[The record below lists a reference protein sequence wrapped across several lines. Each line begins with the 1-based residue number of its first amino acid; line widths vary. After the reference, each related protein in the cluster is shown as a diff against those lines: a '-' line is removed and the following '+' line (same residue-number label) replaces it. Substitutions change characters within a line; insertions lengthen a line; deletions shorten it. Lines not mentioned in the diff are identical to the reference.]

1 MLLVNGAR
9 GIGTGYSTYIPPCN
23 PKTLKEM
30 LTKWLKGDNDALNE
44 FIPIYFEGFKG
55 LIAGGD
61 AAIGCWKKGKEGE
74 YTVTE
79 LAPGTW
85 TQDYREWLEK
95 QLADGT
101 IKDFV
106 DTSTDKDVNITI
118 RGIDDSVLQKSLV
131 FHAKKT
137 NMHAFNHKGV
147 ITKYERLNDILKEFA
162 DVRLALYETR
172 RLHTIKSLQGDL
184 PYHANVVRFL
194 QDQIADAPKIVLKK
208 KTRAE
213 CDALFV
219 ANGLAKIDGGYE
231 YLMKLPISS
240 FTAEQIAKHEAQLAA
255 LKSEIV
261 RLEALKAADMWLM
274 ELAAV

>member
-1 MLLVNGAR
+1 
-9 GIGTGYSTYIPPCN
+9 
-23 PKTLKEM
+23 
-30 LTKWLKGDNDALNE
+30 
-44 FIPIYFEGFKG
+44 
-55 LIAGGD
+55 
-61 AAIGCWKKGKEGE
+61 
-74 YTVTE
+74 VTE

-95 QLADGT
+95 QLAEGT
-101 IKDFV
+101 IKDFT

-137 NMHAFNHKGV
+137 NMHAFNHRGV
-147 ITKYERLNDILKEFA
+147 ITKYNTLNDILKEFA
-162 DVRLALYETR
+162 DVRLELYETR
-172 RLHTIKSLQGDL
+172 RLHTIAALQSNL

-194 QDQIADAPKIVLKK
+194 RDQIEDHPKIVLKK

-219 ANGLAKIDGGYE
+219 ANGLAKIDDGFD

-240 FTAEQIAKHEAQLAA
+240 FTAEQIAKHEKQLAELNA
-255 LKSEIV
+255 EIA
-261 RLEALKAADMWLM
+261 RLAATRAADLWLAD
-274 ELAAV
+274 LQQV